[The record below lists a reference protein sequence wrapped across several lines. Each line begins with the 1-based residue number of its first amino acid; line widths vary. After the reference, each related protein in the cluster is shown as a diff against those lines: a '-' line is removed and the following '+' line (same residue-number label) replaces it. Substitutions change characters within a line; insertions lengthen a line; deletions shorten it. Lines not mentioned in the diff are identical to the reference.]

1 MTVNLLPRNT
11 RQSYSYEQA
20 AGHGPFGAHQ
30 NSQARSKNDKQ
41 MSICASAPPKCM
53 GNATSVKS
61 TEPKSKGIVITD
73 DANENVPI
81 PETFEDS
88 NAESESLS
96 ERIQRLDGYED
107 VGQCSKPNGEDE
119 TQKFWCMENINELD
133 VMGQV
138 MQAKMVEKTID
149 SSVKEFLKTTKWLVL
164 NMTMG

>member
-1 MTVNLLPRNT
+1 M
-11 RQSYSYEQA
+11 
-20 AGHGPFGAHQ
+20 
-30 NSQARSKNDKQ
+30 
-41 MSICASAPPKCM
+41 
-53 GNATSVKS
+53 
-61 TEPKSKGIVITD
+61 ITD